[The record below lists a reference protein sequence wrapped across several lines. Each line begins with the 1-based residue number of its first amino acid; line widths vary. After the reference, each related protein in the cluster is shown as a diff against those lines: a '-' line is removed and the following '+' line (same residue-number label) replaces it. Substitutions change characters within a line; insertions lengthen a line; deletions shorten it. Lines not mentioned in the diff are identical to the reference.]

1 MIQCHRLHHVLGI
14 LQGVSILSSCSVE
27 RSEHRQETP
36 SSSVTS
42 SQSIYCTLVMYQ
54 YQPGRNLKVPM
65 PSNHPAFTTMHAA
78 QRKLLSQPLLQV
90 NIATKK
96 VECTVQGVQPI
107 PRGLTVE
114 QASGQLLSTTGHL
127 VLPASHASLQIYD
140 PLLDRHVAGVQVR
153 PEQHRNLSRNL
164 LLSSSG
170 LEYHTRDGWLSWQV
184 STAHDSS
191 GGLHS

>member
-1 MIQCHRLHHVLGI
+1 
-14 LQGVSILSSCSVE
+14 
-27 RSEHRQETP
+27 
-36 SSSVTS
+36 
-42 SQSIYCTLVMYQ
+42 
-54 YQPGRNLKVPM
+54 M
-65 PSNHPAFTTMHAA
+65 PSNHPAFTTMHAV

-164 LLSSSG
+164 L
-170 LEYHTRDGWLSWQV
+170 
-184 STAHDSS
+184 
-191 GGLHS
+191 